1 MKRSR
6 ALHHLHALAEACA
19 TMAERPSSIFPLQVI
34 GLWAAGEVLEPV
46 DTVEVLV
53 VALQVDLP
61 PEATPWLCA
70 PPGATHWANAVRL
83 PKLPIVAHWRSVHAS
98 VWNHHLV
105 RPLLV
110 WSVQGGVRDPAL
122 AALAGPDR
130 DALDALRG
138 PAPTPEQLRERLEQE
153 LFLAQAA
160 VRERSEDYQRRRWA
174 PGKLEPVADALAD
187 AVQGWV
193 DLQDALDHSPRATGN
208 DRELER
214 PGASEDPS

>member
-19 TMAERPSSIFPLQVI
+19 TMAGRPSSIFPLRVI

-46 DTVEVLV
+46 DSVEVLV

-61 PEATPWLCA
+61 PGATPWLCA
-70 PPGATHWANAVRL
+70 PRGATHWAQAVRL
-83 PKLPIVAHWRSVHAS
+83 PKLPIVAHWRSVHAP
-98 VWNHHLV
+98 VWNHELV

-110 WSVQGGVRDPAL
+110 WSAQDGVHEPAL
-122 AALAGPDR
+122 AALAGPGR

-138 PAPTPEQLRERLEQE
+138 PVPTPGQLRGRLEQE
-153 LFLAQAA
+153 LLVAQAA
-160 VRERSEDYQRRRWA
+160 VRERSADYQRRRWS

-187 AVQGWV
+187 AVQGWL
-193 DLQDALDHSPRATGN
+193 DLADALESQRTG
-208 DRELER
+208 DQ
-214 PGASEDPS
+214 G